1 MRTSRIWHHY
11 SSLRL
16 LCSALPLLYSLYL
29 SPWTRPRPYICQFTT
44 GLPRPIRRQQGTG
57 AQSISQSACTEELAR
72 ESRPIIA
79 LARTAR
85 MPTNQSAERNPRAKH
100 QPIRGLLGT
109 RANANQSERLQEP
122 RECRPIRALAGTPAK
137 VSQSECLLI
146 IVYAAPSNRVHRT
159 SASVLRKHLTKS
171 SKLICTLTFDIKW
184 RNVFRHTIQLGPRT
198 LRDV

>member
-72 ESRPIIA
+72 KCRPIIE
-79 LARTAR
+79 LT
-85 MPTNQSAERNPRAKH
+85 
-100 QPIRGLLGT
+100 GT
-109 RANANQSERLQEP
+109 RAKVGQSERLQQP
-122 RECRPIRALAGTPAK
+122 RECRPNRVQRGTRAQSI
-137 VSQSECLLI
+137 SQSEG
-146 IVYAAPSNRVHRT
+146 Y
-159 SASVLRKHLTKS
+159 
-171 SKLICTLTFDIKW
+171 
-184 RNVFRHTIQLGPRT
+184 
-198 LRDV
+198 